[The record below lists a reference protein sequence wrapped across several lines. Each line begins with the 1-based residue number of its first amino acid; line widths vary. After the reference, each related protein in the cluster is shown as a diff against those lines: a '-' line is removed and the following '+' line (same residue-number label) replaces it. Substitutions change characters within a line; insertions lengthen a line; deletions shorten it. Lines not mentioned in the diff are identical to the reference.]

1 MRAPSIFGLGII
13 YYDHKIFWKTSISY
27 RVGVKVGGVG
37 GKKCYFFGNF
47 CVVIKWMTF
56 Y

>member
-27 RVGVKVGGVG
+27 RVGVKVGW
-37 GKKCYFFGNF
+37 
-47 CVVIKWMTF
+47 VVRNVIF
-56 Y
+56 SEISA